1 MPITVPSFII
11 VAPIV
16 FTNIHGQSSVTT
28 KRRKRKIII
37 IIIIRKII
45 KNFLV
50 NNSLITN
57 RRELILVPED
67 RIFDAVSENI

>member
-1 MPITVPSFII
+1 MPITLPSFII

-28 KRRKRKIII
+28 KRRKRKI